1 MFNNVL
7 IVCIGNVCRSP
18 MAEALLRDK
27 LSLHYNNVEID
38 SAGLGALVNHSA
50 DQTAQALMLEKSID
64 ISDHKGKQISSDM
77 IAQFDLILVM
87 EKDHIN
93 GIHNISPSAKGKVHL
108 LGKWSEF
115 EIPDP
120 YKQPRHQFELAV
132 DLIER
137 GVNEWAEKIWPDKV

>member
-50 DQTAQALMLEKSID
+50 IKRLR
-64 ISDHKGKQISSDM
+64 
-77 IAQFDLILVM
+77 
-87 EKDHIN
+87 
-93 GIHNISPSAKGKVHL
+93 
-108 LGKWSEF
+108 
-115 EIPDP
+115 
-120 YKQPRHQFELAV
+120 Y
-132 DLIER
+132 
-137 GVNEWAEKIWPDKV
+137 